1 MQTRATH
8 REPFASRV
16 LDDYFFATP
25 ALRLRLD
32 LVQEHIRCGD
42 TAVLILG
49 ESGAGKSTLLNQL
62 VCRSDH
68 NWRVVRLPAVPSFSA
83 GDVITFLNAE
93 LRLPTRVSTVDQ
105 PSHGRRDRQGF
116 PRLSWTNK
124 HDGQRLAERRARAGA
139 MATCFAASTTYI
151 DAEHQ
156 TIVPYRIVSRRTLP
170 YLSLAVP

>member
-25 ALRLRLD
+25 GLRLRLD

-68 NWRVVRLPAVPSFSA
+68 NWRVVRLPAVSSFSA

-93 LRLPTRVSTVDQ
+93 LRLPTRVSSWKCWESSTVG
-105 PSHGRRDRQGF
+105 S
-116 PRLSWTNK
+116 
-124 HDGQRLAERRARAGA
+124 
-139 MATCFAASTTYI
+139 
-151 DAEHQ
+151 
-156 TIVPYRIVSRRTLP
+156 IVSPCEDRLPSWWSTMRTTSATRVWQNWRP
-170 YLSLAVP
+170 